1 MIVAALGF
9 IWWAIFFIA
18 WLVFLSI
25 TIAIARSKGRSG
37 LLWGLLACFLPLI
50 TIIVLVLL
58 PSRSRS

>member
-1 MIVAALGF
+1 MIVAAFAF

>member
-1 MIVAALGF
+1 MIVAAFGF